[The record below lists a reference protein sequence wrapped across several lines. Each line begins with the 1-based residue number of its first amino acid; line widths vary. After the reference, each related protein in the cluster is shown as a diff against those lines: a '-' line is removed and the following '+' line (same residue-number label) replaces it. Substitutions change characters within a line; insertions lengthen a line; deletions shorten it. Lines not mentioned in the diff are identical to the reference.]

1 MNWGSEDLHKQYVT
15 LIKRIAM
22 GGASTSGRTENQ
34 VGITPF
40 VYCYAEI
47 YSNSV

>member
-1 MNWGSEDLHKQYVT
+1 MNWDSEDLHTEYVT
-15 LIKRIAM
+15 QKSIVMA
-22 GGASTSGRTENQ
+22 GAFTSGRMENQ

-47 YSNSV
+47 YLKSV